1 MSCCVASFMRR
12 VTHIPLFGRESRGA
26 MDEESDAAIAE
37 LPAVNVIFEQ
47 AVSGRMPNKMAV
59 KR

>member
-1 MSCCVASFMRR
+1 MASLMRR
-12 VTHIPLFGRESRGA
+12 VTHIPLFGRESR
-26 MDEESDAAIAE
+26 MVTDEESDADTAE
-37 LPAVNVIFEQ
+37 LPADNVTFEQ